1 MLDHAEFA
9 SSARI
14 ASVSITDTLSHADL
28 LGPWFSGQSWA
39 TWRAILRTAFGLSLD
54 DAERAL
60 FHAVAE
66 RDPPITPCRE
76 FWAFVGRRG
85 GEAPSRNPKK
95 AGKSRRPYPPLKPA
109 AFAEQKGRDRIKRV
123 MALLEPAAILVI
135 GVVIGAIV
143 ISLFTAIASINNVR
157 L

>member
-1 MLDHAEFA
+1 VLDHAEFA

-39 TWRAILRTAFGLSLD
+39 TWRAILRAAFGLSLD

-76 FWAFVGRRG
+76 FWALVGRRG
-85 GEAPSRNPKK
+85 GKDSVASAIATHFALFGNFAP
-95 AGKSRRPYPPLKPA
+95 YLPPGERASSMSACA
-109 AFAEQKGRDRIKRV
+109 AFPHPIWPPGC
-123 MALLEPAAILVI
+123 
-135 GVVIGAIV
+135 
-143 ISLFTAIASINNVR
+143 R
-157 L
+157 LP